1 MKFPGSSNQTIP
13 APTTAVRVVEKAAH
27 ASARPPFDTVT
38 ITLHWLTAVVV
49 LTLVGSGLLYGLVED
64 RPWGGELLA
73 FHRSLGVVI
82 WTITMLRILWRI
94 TGARSPEFPTSMTP
108 MHQLGARLSEYAL
121 YALLLIQP
129 ATGVAQTILRGHPF
143 KLFVWSIPSFAAR
156 NLALTGLFSKIH
168 EIGAWFLVALAGLHA
183 AAALVHHFILR
194 DDVLQTMAPVF
205 RRRVVRVAGLGRKLQ
220 QPARAVD
227 ITARDY

>member
-1 MKFPGSSNQTIP
+1 MAWWRI
-13 APTTAVRVVEKAAH
+13 
-27 ASARPPFDTVT
+27 D
-38 ITLHWLTAVVV
+38 L
-49 LTLVGSGLLYGLVED
+49 
-64 RPWGGELLA
+64 GGQLLA
-73 FHRSLGVVI
+73 FHRSLGVMI
-82 WTITMLRILWRI
+82 WTTTVLRILWRI

-121 YALLLIQP
+121 YAVLLIQP
-129 ATGVAQTILRGHPF
+129 ATGLAQTILRGHPF
-143 KLFVWSIPSFAAR
+143 KLFVWSIPSLATR

-168 EIGAWFLVALAGLHA
+168 EIGALAGLHA

-227 ITARDY
+227 IPHRLGR